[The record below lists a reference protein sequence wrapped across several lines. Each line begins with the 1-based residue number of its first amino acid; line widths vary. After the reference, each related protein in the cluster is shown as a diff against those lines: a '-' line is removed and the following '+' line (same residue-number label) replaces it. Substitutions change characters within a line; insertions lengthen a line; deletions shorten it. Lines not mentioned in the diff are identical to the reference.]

1 MGYFSKFFNLPALS
15 HGFLG
20 WVELVVSWLEIIS
33 EIFKT
38 VALAFRLFGNIFA
51 GAILLLVM
59 AFLIPVG
66 VPLVFWFLEI
76 LIGAIQALVFAML
89 TMVFVAVAQAGHGDH
104 EGEEHH

>member
-1 MGYFSKFFNLPALS
+1 
-15 HGFLG
+15 
-20 WVELVVSWLEIIS
+20 
-33 EIFKT
+33 
-38 VALAFRLFGNIFA
+38 LFGNLFA

-66 VPLVFWFLEI
+66 VPIVFYLLEL

-104 EGEEHH
+104 GEHEEHGEGH